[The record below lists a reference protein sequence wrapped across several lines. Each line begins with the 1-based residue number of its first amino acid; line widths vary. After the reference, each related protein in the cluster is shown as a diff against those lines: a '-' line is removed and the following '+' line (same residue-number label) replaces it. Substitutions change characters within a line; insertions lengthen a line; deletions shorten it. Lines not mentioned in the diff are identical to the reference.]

1 MAKHSQEPWHVGGV
15 GGCRPKLVYD
25 ASGRT
30 ILRSW
35 GNGSD
40 EENEANVELA
50 AQAPKLREQVH
61 ALREELEKLRANV
74 RAVGSDEMV
83 VKRADW
89 EARAQSADVVTVPRE
104 EWEALGQI
112 VTLVNKHIND
122 PCYLRNQLVPI
133 VDRVSALRSG
143 EAGKGAG

>member
-104 EWEALGQI
+104 EWAVAQI
-112 VTLVNKHIND
+112 LANAWRRHPLTCSERDKLLTEWD
-122 PCYLRNQLVPI
+122 
-133 VDRVSALRSG
+133 ALRSG
-143 EAGKGAG
+143 EAGKGKA